1 MVDQQRDLPGNI
13 KFIVKDNVLAFTS
26 PDGFDTIS
34 SAVFNGGAKHV
45 RNVLNIGVPPGYS
58 NVALH
63 MDPMVLITLSAA
75 KLGLKKDY
83 LAMVTAANVHNF
95 RLVSKKNEEYTVY
108 VAATAGCSHGESSGE
123 TITVEEITGTIN
135 VIVLIDG
142 APVQSC
148 LAAAM
153 ITATEAKSAALH
165 DYDVRSRYTGDLATG
180 SITDSVT
187 VATTGKGIP
196 IVLGG
201 PASTLGQLVGACTR
215 QAVSEALILQE
226 PEWINRSVLDRL
238 RERHLPATKLASE
251 ISKIKGL
258 ETTAEKLTELLK
270 KEPLA
275 LTLLLA
281 AARMDDDYKKNL
293 LPTDFTSWS
302 QITGCIEY
310 KELPGYEAVELPPFI
325 KDTLIKIVKAA
336 R

>member
-1 MVDQQRDLPGNI
+1 MDQQHDLPGGI

-26 PDGFDTIS
+26 PEGFDTFS

-58 NVALH
+58 NIVLH
-63 MDPMVLITLSAA
+63 MDPMALITMSAA
-75 KLGLKKDY
+75 KLDIRKDY

-95 RLVSKKNEEYTVY
+95 SLVSKKNEECTVY

-123 TITVEEITGTIN
+123 TIKIEEITGTIN
-135 VIVLIDG
+135 IIVLIDG

-165 DYDVRSRYTGDLATG
+165 DFDVRSRYTGDLATG

-187 VATTGKGIP
+187 VATTSKGIP

-201 PASTLGQLVGACTR
+201 PASKMGQLVGACAR
-215 QAVSEALILQE
+215 QAVTEALLRQE
-226 PEWINRSVLDRL
+226 PVWGQRSVLDRL
-238 RERHLPATKLASE
+238 KERHLPIERLAAE
-251 ISKIKGL
+251 ISKINGL
-258 ETTAEKLTELLK
+258 EISAEKLTELLK
-270 KEPLA
+270 NNPAALA
-275 LTLLLA
+275 SLLA

-302 QITGCIEY
+302 QITSDDKY
-310 KELPGYEAVELPPFI
+310 KVAQLPPFI
-325 KDTLIKIVKAA
+325 KDALIKIVKAA
-336 R
+336 H

>member
-1 MVDQQRDLPGNI
+1 VDQQRDFPGDI

-26 PDGFDTIS
+26 PEGFDIIS
-34 SAVFNGGAKHV
+34 SAIFNGGARHIK
-45 RNVLNIGVPPGYS
+45 NVLNIGVPPGYS
-58 NVALH
+58 DVALH
-63 MDPMVLITLSAA
+63 MDPMALITMSAA
-75 KLGLKKDY
+75 KLDLKKDY

-95 RLVSKKNEEYTVY
+95 SLVSKKNEECTVY
-108 VAATAGCSHGESSGE
+108 IAATAGCSHGESSGE
-123 TITVEEITGTIN
+123 TIKVEEILGTIN
-135 VIVLIDG
+135 IIVLIDG

-165 DYDVRSRYTGDLATG
+165 DLDVRSRYTGDLATG

-215 QAVSEALILQE
+215 QAVTEALLKQE

-238 RERHLPATKLASE
+238 RERKLPVEKLASE
-251 ISKIKGL
+251 VSKIKGL
-258 ETTAEKLTELLK
+258 EITAEELTELLK
-270 KEPLA
+270 KDPSALA
-275 LTLLLA
+275 SLLA
-281 AARMDDDYKKNL
+281 AARMDDDYKKSL
-293 LPTDFTSWS
+293 LPTDFASWS
-302 QITGCIEY
+302 QITACAEC
-310 KELPGYEAVELPPFI
+310 KKMQGYEAVELPPFI
-325 KDTLIKIVKAA
+325 KDALVKILKAT

>member
-1 MVDQQRDLPGNI
+1 VDQQQDLPGNI

-26 PDGFDTIS
+26 PDGFDTVS
-34 SAVFNGGAKHV
+34 SAIFNGGAKHIK
-45 RNVLNIGVPPGYS
+45 NVLNIGVPPGYS
-58 NVALH
+58 DVALH
-63 MDPMVLITLSAA
+63 MDPMALITMSAA
-75 KLGLKKDY
+75 KLNLKKDY

-95 RLVSKKNEEYTVY
+95 SLISKKNEECTVY

-123 TITVEEITGTIN
+123 TIKVEEIIGTIN
-135 VIVLIDG
+135 IIVLIDG

-165 DYDVRSRYTGDLATG
+165 DFDVRSRYTGDLATG

-215 QAVSEALILQE
+215 QAVREALLKQE
-226 PEWINRSVLDRL
+226 PVWINRSILDRL
-238 RERHLPATKLASE
+238 RERYLPVQKLASE
-251 ISKIKGL
+251 VSKIKGL
-258 ETTAEKLTELLK
+258 EITAEKLTELLK
-270 KEPLA
+270 KDPKALA
-275 LTLLLA
+275 SMLA

-293 LPTDFTSWS
+293 LPTDFSSWS
-302 QITGCIEY
+302 QITDCEEC
-310 KELPGYEAVELPPFI
+310 KKLKGYETVQLPPFI
-325 KDTLIKIVKAA
+325 KDALIKIVKAA